1 MNSCWCTSILAYI
14 LCCEC
19 VLLFLLLNRHT
30 ATNTVSSMAVL
41 STAPMITLPTHG
53 SEVLT
58 ETNVVD
64 VGILHD
70 GVNVPVCVN
79 VNITVNTIGCGFST
93 DMVSF
98 VN

>member
-30 ATNTVSSMAVL
+30 AANTVSSMAAVR
-41 STAPMITLPTHG
+41 MILPPTHG

-64 VGILHD
+64 MGILHD

-79 VNITVNTIGCGFST
+79 INITVDTTGCGFST